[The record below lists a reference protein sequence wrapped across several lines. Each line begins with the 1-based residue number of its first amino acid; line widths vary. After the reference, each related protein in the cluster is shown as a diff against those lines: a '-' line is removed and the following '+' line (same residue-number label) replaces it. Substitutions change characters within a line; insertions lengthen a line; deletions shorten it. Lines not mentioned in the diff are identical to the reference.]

1 MRHFITSLF
10 ALFALTAVSACGFT
24 PLYAGSSNSAGMIT
38 VDEIEGRAGHALRKA
53 LIEQLAIG
61 LPGLE
66 EPATLTIALETDL
79 KRLALQPDEAAS
91 RTDITGEA
99 RYVLATAENAVSG
112 KVEAE
117 TSFNVPNEPFADVTA
132 QIDASDRA
140 MTLLARR
147 IVDDLRITLAQ
158 QK

>member
-1 MRHFITSLF
+1 MRHFITAIL
-10 ALFALTAVSACGFT
+10 ALFTLTAVSACGFT
-24 PLYAGSSNSAGMIT
+24 PLYAGSSNSAGLVT

-66 EPATLTIALETDL
+66 EPATLTIVLETDL

-91 RTDITGEA
+91 RTDIMGEA
-99 RYVLATAENAVSG
+99 QYVLATADNAISG

-158 QK
+158 QR